1 MISTEGRWASSGP
14 ICICGTEGKYHRVL
28 WVIVQLSLLGSWL
41 EWPASLMLENKERFF
56 FQFSIDFV
64 CVCFGVMHVQV
75 NHVCR
80 GVRVQMCAFAGE
92 GQRRTPVSFHPS
104 TMWFETGSLIGLLLN
119 RPDWLNSENP
129 HTEYHAS

>member
-1 MISTEGRWASSGP
+1 MGVFRAHLHMWHRRKISQGPLGHSSAKPLG
-14 ICICGTEGKYHRVL
+14 
-28 WVIVQLSLLGSWL
+28 LLAGM
-41 EWPASLMLENKERFF
+41 ASLTYAGKQRASFF

-75 NHVCR
+75 NRVCR